1 MTRGI
6 NKYASDSYRFFIDD
20 VLFHRKMIMHVL
32 DVPPRSNPRSNAETI
47 FMVIEGECIGSTL
60 TKVNSS

>member
-47 FMVIEGECIGSTL
+47 FMVIEGEC
-60 TKVNSS
+60 V